1 MNTSWKNIIKQLM
14 LKNKYKKISF
24 GDNIRILGKLPN
36 IKIFDGSKCNIG
48 NNVVIN
54 SDFKNSNTSLSNTC
68 KFVLGYT
75 GELRIGDNTMLNGC
89 CITAYK
95 NVVIGKN
102 CQIASFTLITDTDFH
117 PVDPFERNKQ
127 VMMQN
132 YNIDMVSKKD
142 VIIGNNVWIGW
153 GSIILKGTIIGDN
166 CVIGAG
172 SLVSGEFPDNVVIAG
187 NPARIIKRI

>member
-1 MNTSWKNIIKQLM
+1 
-14 LKNKYKKISF
+14 
-24 GDNIRILGKLPN
+24 
-36 IKIFDGSKCNIG
+36 
-48 NNVVIN
+48 
-54 SDFKNSNTSLSNTC
+54 
-68 KFVLGYT
+68 
-75 GELRIGDNTMLNGC
+75 
-89 CITAYK
+89 
-95 NVVIGKN
+95 
-102 CQIASFTLITDTDFH
+102 
-117 PVDPFERNKQ
+117 
-127 VMMQN
+127 MQN